1 MNTTTKTSF
10 LQTHLATPKSL
21 WWSRGLET
29 KCIVRSAL
37 KKMFLGR
44 REQEKDMSGI
54 APTVQVKIIHARV
67 VCKGYDNLQAHFE
80 EVHAVSA
87 K

>member
-1 MNTTTKTSF
+1 
-10 LQTHLATPKSL
+10 
-21 WWSRGLET
+21 
-29 KCIVRSAL
+29 
-37 KKMFLGR
+37 MFLGR